1 MASSVR
7 VQQVDREKSRSF
19 YVNLPIVL
27 AEAMGI
33 QKGEVF
39 VWSLEDKNTLVLSRL
54 KKQALR
60 TLKSRRY

>member
-1 MASSVR
+1 MATSVR

-39 VWSLEDKNTLVLSRL
+39 VWSLEDKNTLIFSRL
-54 KKQALR
+54 KGKDHR
-60 TLKSRRY
+60 TLKKCPA

>member
-1 MASSVR
+1 MATSVR
-7 VQQVDREKSRSF
+7 VQRVDRDKSRSF

-39 VWSLEDKNTLVLSRL
+39 VWSLKDKNTLIFSRRRAQKYPTL
-54 KKQALR
+54 KK
-60 TLKSRRY
+60 RRA

>member
-1 MASSVR
+1 
-7 VQQVDREKSRSF
+7 VDREKSRSF

-39 VWSLEDKNTLVLSRL
+39 VWRLEDKNTLIFSRL
-54 KKQALR
+54 KGKDRR
-60 TLKSRRY
+60 TLKKRSA

>member
-33 QKGEVF
+33 KKGEVF
-39 VWSLEDKNTLVLSRL
+39 VWSLEDKNTLIFSRL
-54 KKQALR
+54 KGKDR
-60 TLKSRRY
+60 RSLKKRPA

>member
-39 VWSLEDKNTLVLSRL
+39 VWRLEDKNTLIFSRL
-54 KKQALR
+54 KGKDRR
-60 TLKSRRY
+60 TLKKRSA